1 MPKRFRLP
9 RAPWWPAAI
18 SAAVLLS
25 AGFAVQPVREA
36 TAFTDSAES
45 FLVKPLGYVALAP
58 LSNLLDMFTLMSVR
72 QHIAMFA
79 GLWVIF
85 ALWRVIAHLRGTGT
99 WRAHVIS
106 GVSYLVGIV
115 ALYAAVAA
123 LPRPMARL
131 EVNNSNVMRVD
142 FHSHSSAS
150 HDGRAGFTPERNRAW
165 HRAAGFDVAFI
176 ADHASVSGAEQAM
189 AKNPVPGSDDVVL
202 LQAMEVT
209 WNGEHVGILGAQ
221 RAYKGLTT
229 QNLRDVDEQS
239 LALASL
245 LGGREPVLVWHH
257 PRRLNR
263 IPPASGTGTS
273 GVRAVEIVNG
283 SPNGMDDTR
292 SKRGE
297 IVQLA
302 ERSNLAL
309 VSGTDN
315 HGWGRAAPAWT
326 LMIVPNWRAL
336 DADRL
341 QREIENT
348 LRDGGRGATRV
359 IERRVADPAASPVM
373 VALSVVAV
381 PARMLTTLSSDE
393 RVAWLGWTWL
403 IWAAALWN
411 RRRKARAVS

>member
-1 MPKRFRLP
+1 MPKRFHLP